1 MKILINQNQYK
12 KILKESL
19 SDIAYHFT
27 HKMNLV
33 NILENDEIM
42 FSSAL
47 GSTADLQINRGKY
60 NFLSTT
66 RSRRTGYK
74 RGSVKLVLDG
84 RKLNQKYKSI
94 PVDYW
99 QYGPS
104 GAEQEDRII
113 SDDVSIP
120 NFTKYIIEIH
130 VWAYSNEKLKKLK
143 KLADKYNIPIY
154 FYKTE
159 NDFLNQTNDV
169 DLSTMDID
177 DFEEEANDFF
187 EKSFDYTLAS
197 FIAYN
202 NPSGHQKI
210 IEYLQDEN
218 KIYSFE
224 QIMSVKILEYF
235 KPGAIYFGDGLRT
248 ISSIIHESR
257 SRPNKNSK
265 FLLTLL
271 IKDMRK
277 HKAKNIKEYLIK
289 KQYIGKKTFE
299 DIKKELL
306 QKVFSKAL
314 IQLDDEMEYRLNT
327 WIEINGTYYN
337 YAYESPEIK
346 KYLMDYISNVR
357 KYIADAIKNEKD
369 LVYVYGLG
377 FDDIRKNVKPNNIE
391 DSFQIT
397 DKNDYLDLD
406 KKIEDTL
413 YNVTSVIASEYR
425 DKSFESMEQYKNQFN
440 N

>member
-1 MKILINQNQYK
+1 MKILINQKQYK

-27 HKMNLV
+27 NKMNLV
-33 NILENDEIM
+33 NVLKNNEMM
-42 FSSAL
+42 FSPAL
-47 GSTADLQINRGKY
+47 GGSADLDINRGKY
-60 NFLSTT
+60 NYLSTT
-66 RSRRTGYK
+66 RSKNSGFV
-74 RGSVKLVLDG
+74 RGDVKIVLDG

-99 QYGPS
+99 AIGPRGS
-104 GAEQEDRII
+104 EQEDRLI
-113 SDDVSIP
+113 SDETTIP
-120 NFTKYIIEIH
+120 NFSKYIIAIH
-130 VWAYSNEKLKKLK
+130 VWVSEDDKNAQRLMKLCREM
-143 KLADKYNIPIY
+143 NIPIF
-154 FYKTE
+154 FYK
-159 NDFLNQTNDV
+159 DRKDWLNEKNRIELSPIDV
-169 DLSTMDID
+169 ED
-177 DFEEEANDFF
+177 DEYNFF
-187 EKSFDYTLAS
+187 NKNFDYNFAS

-202 NPSGHQKI
+202 NPYGHEKI
-210 IEYLQDEN
+210 VEYLKDDELI
-218 KIYSFE
+218 KKFE
-224 QIMSVKILEYF
+224 EVLKERTYNNYNYRAPYF
-235 KPGAIYFGDGLRT
+235 DDGV
-248 ISSIIHESR
+248 ISASYDIHNMR

-265 FLLTLL
+265 FLLDLL

-299 DIKKELL
+299 DIKEELL
-306 QKVFSKAL
+306 RKVISKGL
-314 IQLDDEMEYRLNT
+314 TQLDDEMEYRLNT

-369 LVYVYGLG
+369 LVYVYGLS

-397 DKNDYLDLD
+397 EKNDFLDLD

-425 DKSFESMEQYKNQFN
+425 DRSFESMDEYNNQFN
-440 N
+440 

>member
-1 MKILINQNQYK
+1 
-12 KILKESL
+12 
-19 SDIAYHFT
+19 
-27 HKMNLV
+27 
-33 NILENDEIM
+33 
-42 FSSAL
+42 
-47 GSTADLQINRGKY
+47 
-60 NFLSTT
+60 
-66 RSRRTGYK
+66 
-74 RGSVKLVLDG
+74 
-84 RKLNQKYKSI
+84 
-94 PVDYW
+94 
-99 QYGPS
+99 
-104 GAEQEDRII
+104 
-113 SDDVSIP
+113 
-120 NFTKYIIEIH
+120 
-130 VWAYSNEKLKKLK
+130 
-143 KLADKYNIPIY
+143 
-154 FYKTE
+154 
-159 NDFLNQTNDV
+159 
-169 DLSTMDID
+169 
-177 DFEEEANDFF
+177 
-187 EKSFDYTLAS
+187 
-197 FIAYN
+197 
-202 NPSGHQKI
+202 
-210 IEYLQDEN
+210 
-218 KIYSFE
+218 
-224 QIMSVKILEYF
+224 MSVKILEYF

-265 FLLTLL
+265 FLLDLL

-337 YAYESPEIK
+337 YAYESSEIK

-397 DKNDYLDLD
+397 EKNDFLDLD
-406 KKIEDTL
+406 KKIDDIL

-425 DKSFESMEQYKNQFN
+425 DKSFESMDEYKNQFN
-440 N
+440 

>member
-1 MKILINQNQYK
+1 MKIIISESQYK
-12 KILKESL
+12 RILKESL

-27 HKMNLV
+27 NKMYLV
-33 NILENDEIM
+33 NILKNDEIM
-42 FSSAL
+42 FSPAL
-47 GSTADLQINRGKY
+47 GGSADLNINRGKY
-60 NFLSTT
+60 NYLSTT
-66 RSRRTGYK
+66 RSKNSGYV
-74 RGSVKLVLDG
+74 RGDAKIVLDG
-84 RKLNQKYKSI
+84 KKLNQKYKSI
-94 PVDYW
+94 AVDYW
-99 QYGPS
+99 GIGPRGS
-104 GAEQEDRII
+104 EQEDRLI
-113 SDDVSIP
+113 SDETSIT
-120 NFTKYIIEIH
+120 NFSKYIIAIH
-130 VWAYSNEKLKKLK
+130 VWASENDDKDAQRLMKLCKEM
-143 KLADKYNIPIY
+143 NIPIF
-154 FYKTE
+154 FYK
-159 NDFLNQTNDV
+159 DKKDWLNEKNRIELKQIDV
-169 DLSTMDID
+169 KDDD
-177 DFEEEANDFF
+177 DFFN
-187 EKSFDYTLAS
+187 KNFDYNFAS

-202 NPSGHQKI
+202 NPYGHEKI
-210 IEYLQDEN
+210 VEYLKDDELI
-218 KIYSFE
+218 KKFE
-224 QIMSVKILEYF
+224 DILKERTYNNYNYRAPYF
-235 KPGAIYFGDGLRT
+235 DDGV
-248 ISSIIHESR
+248 ISASYDIHNMR

-306 QKVFSKAL
+306 QKVISKGL
-314 IQLDDEMEYRLNT
+314 IQLDDEMDYGLNN

-346 KYLMDYISNVR
+346 KYFMDYISSVR
-357 KYIADAIKNEKD
+357 KYIADAIKNEND
-369 LVYVYGLG
+369 LVYIYGLG

-406 KKIEDTL
+406 KKIENIL
-413 YNVTSVIASEYR
+413 YNVTRVIASEYR